1 MTAPSTSREVERRLR
16 PQLRALSSWCLVPVQ
31 GEAFSPDFPSPH
43 ASRQPVSVSIPIP
56 PTRSS
61 TDSKFRH
68 LPASS
73 IGSST
78 PRQCFTSLFLP
89 PTESSTVIGQ
99 DRPIAG
105 CSASRSRF
113 RGIRSI
119 VLDPL
124 SVEVIDVKKINKEPS
139 RYGIPSSSDVI
150 ETDNLSLKQP
160 SR

>member
-78 PRQCFTSLFLP
+78 PRQDSVFYFSF
-89 PTESSTVIGQ
+89 SSTHRIEHSDWPG
-99 DRPIAG
+99 
-105 CSASRSRF
+105 SAY
-113 RGIRSI
+113 RGVIRSI